1 MQIRTLDFN
10 KYRRKYD
17 IKEVTNFNID
27 GLGTLFDP
35 SIFGYGEER
44 KTRCGY
50 IDLAGPFI
58 DPSTFDISRRLFRE
72 LTGIVDGTR
81 WYKIGEKGE
90 LIESTE
96 SDGGRT
102 GLQWLYDNF
111 DRIKFTKLENTENN
125 RTQTKKMK
133 KAYTSLTKKD
143 FFIKFMIVIPLHYR
157 DIDTSSATAVK
168 VDELNQYYMDLIKA
182 CNFKRKLNSSSTNTF
197 FIDTKIQGILMNIYN
212 YISNMLFGKEGS
224 QRQLAMG
231 RSIDNASRIVMVAPE
246 VKPSDTIGK
255 CRHGL
260 DMVQIPLH
268 HILNMHPVHTVTATL
283 RVLRSFMENGLMG
296 SIDIDDFESYYTDE
310 WIKSVMETF
319 TNTFSHRLDNVPT
332 PNDGT
337 IDLLFDFTNEDSN
350 EKTKIIRPLT
360 YMDLFYLAASLY
372 IENSRFIITRYPIIG
387 KDSLIYMKGFII
399 TLNKGIGHMDIY
411 LPGNEDKPIFAAD
424 KYPDVF
430 PYQSNYRS
438 DIFHEVTILS
448 NCNLAGLDGDYDKIS
463 LS

>member
-1 MQIRTLDFN
+1 MQLRTLDFN
-10 KYRRKYD
+10 KFRRKYD

-44 KTRCGY
+44 KIRCGY
-50 IDLAGPFI
+50 IDLGGPFI

-72 LTGIVDGTR
+72 LAGIVDGTR
-81 WYKIGEKGE
+81 YYKIGEKGE

-96 SDGGRT
+96 SDGGKT
-102 GLQWLYDNF
+102 GLTWFYDNF

-143 FFIKFMIVIPLHYR
+143 FFIKHQIVIPLHYR
-157 DIDTSSATAVK
+157 DVDTSSATAVK
-168 VDELNQYYMDLIKA
+168 VDELNQYYMDLIKS
-182 CNFKRKLNSSSTNTF
+182 CNFKRKISTSSSNSY
-197 FIDTKIQGILMNIYN
+197 FIDTKIQGILMNIFN
-212 YISNMLFGKEGS
+212 YICNMLFGKEGA

-260 DMVQIPLH
+260 DMIQIPLH
-268 HILNMHPVHTVTATL
+268 HIVNMHPVHTITAVT
-283 RVLRSFMENGLMG
+283 RVLRSFMEHNLMG
-296 SIDIDDFESYYTDE
+296 DIDIEEFEAYYTDE
-310 WIKSVMETF
+310 WIKHAMENF

-332 PNDGT
+332 PNDST
-337 IDLLFDFTNEDSN
+337 IDLLFDFTNEDNN
-350 EKTKIIRPLT
+350 EKSKRIRPLT
-360 YMDLFYLAASLY
+360 YMDLFYLAANLY
-372 IENSRFIITRYPIIG
+372 LHNSRFIITRYPIIG
-387 KDSLIYMKGFII
+387 KDSLIYMKGYII

-411 LPGNEDKPIFAAD
+411 LPNNEDKPIFSAD